1 MTYEFVLDYWEVY
14 LLVLVRITSFVYTAP
29 FFNTSNTPQRV
40 KLGFSIFLS
49 YLIFCLLPDTSLEY
63 AGIAGYAML
72 IVKESVVG
80 LLLGFTSNICI
91 MSIQFAGNIID
102 TNIGL
107 SMATMYDPQTQS
119 TVNLSGN
126 LYYYF
131 IFLILLVSD
140 MYQFLVSAIADTYT
154 IISIGGMTIR
164 ASLYDSVLGIVAD
177 YFIIGFRI
185 ALPVFATIMIVN
197 VVLGILAKVAPQM
210 NMFAV
215 GIQIKLSAGFVIMYL
230 TVSMLPAVANFL
242 IEQIKSVILTVAGGL
257 S

>member
-1 MTYEFVLDYWEVY
+1 MTYNIVLDYWEVY

-40 KLGFSIFLS
+40 KIGFSIFLS
-49 YLIFCLLPDTSLEY
+49 YLVFCLLPDTSLDY
-63 AGIAGYAML
+63 SGVIGYSML

-80 LLLGFTSNICI
+80 LLLGFASNVCVLA
-91 MSIQFAGNIID
+91 IQFAGNIID

-126 LYYYF
+126 FYYYF
-131 IFLILLVSD
+131 IFLILLISD
-140 MYQFLVSAIADTYT
+140 MYQYLVSAIVDTYT
-154 IISIGGMTIR
+154 IISIGGVTIR
-164 ASLYDSVLGIVAD
+164 ASLYDSVLKIVAN

-185 ALPVFATIMIVN
+185 ALPVFVTIMIVN

-215 GIQIKLSAGFVIMYL
+215 GIQIKLIAGFVIMYL
-230 TVSMLPAVANFL
+230 TVSMIPAVANF
-242 IEQIKSVILTVAGGL
+242 IIQQMKSVIVIVAGGL
-257 S
+257 H